1 MTIVDLRLLQIFA
14 KAGSSYCLSPC
25 LSQPCHNLVTTYVI
39 AIPDSIE
46 FLFDANLPEAVDI
59 SFSID

>member
-1 MTIVDLRLLQIFA
+1 MFVTT
-14 KAGSSYCLSPC
+14 
-25 LSQPCHNLVTTYVI
+25 LSQQFTTYVI